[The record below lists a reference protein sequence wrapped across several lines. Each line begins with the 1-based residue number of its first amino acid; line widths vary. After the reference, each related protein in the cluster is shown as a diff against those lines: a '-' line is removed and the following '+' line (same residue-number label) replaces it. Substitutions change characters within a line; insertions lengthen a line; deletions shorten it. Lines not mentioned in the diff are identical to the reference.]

1 MRFQD
6 WKTTV
11 NPKVQG
17 SWNLHTE
24 LPKGLDFFVLFSSI
38 NGVLGSGALAAYNA
52 GNTYQDALAAYRVS
66 QGECAMSID
75 LGAVPDAGYFVDHSD
90 QLKTVKRVEMLVLT
104 YVREI
109 CALMDTVCDSQHP
122 RSSSQTIVGLR
133 PPAHLKHAGNI
144 PLTMSPPFWGHMYN
158 VAPIGDHAGDNIVK
172 MKKDEQLDITEKLA
186 AAGSVVEATELVRV
200 ALTRRV
206 STLLGTPE
214 DRLDEQKP
222 MHSFGID
229 SLLAIDIRNWVGDVF
244 NVDMP
249 VFDILG
255 GATFSSAS
263 RSIVYKA
270 QLAK

>member
-66 QGECAMSID
+66 QGECAISID
-75 LGAVPDAGYFVDHSD
+75 LGAVPDAGYLIDHSD
-90 QLKTVKRVEMLVLT
+90 QLETVKRVEMLVLT
-104 YVREI
+104 YMREI
-109 CALMDTVCDSQHP
+109 CALMDTVCDSQHS
-122 RSSSQTIVGLR
+122 RSSSQAIVGLR
-133 PPAHLKHAGNI
+133 PPAHLKHAG
-144 PLTMSPPFWGHMYN
+144 SPPFWGHMDN
-158 VAPIGDHAGDNIVK
+158 VAPIGDHAGDNTVK
-172 MKKDEQLDITEKLA
+172 TKRDEQLDITEKLA

-214 DRLDEQKP
+214 DRLEEHNP

-229 SLLAIDIRNWVGDVF
+229 SLLGIDIRNWVGDVF
-244 NVDMP
+244 NVGMP

-255 GATFSSAS
+255 GATFSNAS
-263 RSIVYKA
+263 RSIVYKV